1 MKVKITAD
9 STCDLSPELVAKYDI
24 DITPLSV
31 ILGERTGLDGREIT
45 PKDIYAYVA
54 QTKSLPKTS
63 AVNTAEYR
71 RVFQHWL
78 DQGCAVVHFCIS
90 SDFSSC
96 YQNACA
102 AAKDLENVYVVDSR
116 NLSTGQGLLVLHGAE
131 LARQGVD
138 AAQIQARCTALAPR
152 VEASFVVDRIDY
164 LYKGGRCNALSAF
177 GANLLHIKP
186 SIEVIDG
193 RMEPGQKYRGHIGK
207 VMLNYVEKRLA
218 GRTDIDKHRIFIT
231 HTQCKPEDVAAVRD
245 AINRLAPGFEEILD
259 TDAGATVTSHCGPGT
274 LGILFIRKEEKE

>member
-45 PKDIYAYVA
+45 PQDIYDYVA

-63 AVNTAEYR
+63 AVNTVEYR

-78 DQGCAVVHFCIS
+78 DQGYAVAHFCIS

-96 YQNACA
+96 YQNACD
-102 AAKDLENVYVVDSR
+102 AAKDMENVYVVDSR

-138 AAQIQARCTALAPR
+138 AARIQARCTALAPR

-207 VMLNYVEKRLA
+207 VMLNYVEKRLV

-231 HTQCKPEDVAAVRD
+231 HTQCKPEDVAAVRET
-245 AINRLAPGFEEILD
+245 INRLAPGFEEILD
-259 TDAGATVTSHCGPGT
+259 TTAGATVTSHCGPGT

>member
-45 PKDIYAYVA
+45 PQDIYDYVA

-63 AVNTAEYR
+63 AVNTVEYR

-78 DQGCAVVHFCIS
+78 DQGYAVVHFCIS

-96 YQNACA
+96 YQNACDA
-102 AAKDLENVYVVDSR
+102 VKDMENVYVVDSR

-231 HTQCKPEDVAAVRD
+231 HTQCKPEDVAAVRET
-245 AINRLAPGFEEILD
+245 INRLAPGFEEILD
-259 TDAGATVTSHCGPGT
+259 TTAGATVTSHCGPGT

>member
-24 DITPLSV
+24 DIPPLSV

-45 PKDIYAYVA
+45 PQDIYDYVA

-63 AVNTAEYR
+63 AVNTVEYR

-78 DQGCAVVHFCIS
+78 DQGYAVVHFCIS

-96 YQNACA
+96 YQNACD
-102 AAKDLENVYVVDSR
+102 AAKDMENVYVVDSR

-231 HTQCKPEDVAAVRD
+231 HTQCKPEDVAAVRET
-245 AINRLAPGFEEILD
+245 INRLAPGFEEILD
-259 TDAGATVTSHCGPGT
+259 TTAGATVTSHCGPGT

>member
-45 PKDIYAYVA
+45 PQDIYDYVA

-63 AVNTAEYR
+63 AVNRLEYW
-71 RVFQHWL
+71 RVFRHWL
-78 DQGCAVVHFCIS
+78 DQGYAVVHFCIS

-131 LARQGVD
+131 LAQQGVD